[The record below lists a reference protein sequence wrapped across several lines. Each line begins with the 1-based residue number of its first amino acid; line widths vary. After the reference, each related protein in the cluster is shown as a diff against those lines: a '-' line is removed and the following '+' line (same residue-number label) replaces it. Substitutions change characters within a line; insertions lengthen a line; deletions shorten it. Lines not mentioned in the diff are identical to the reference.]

1 MTMEKM
7 ALELR
12 ARQNLNTWK
21 GDRELTPSKCN
32 NPGKGRAGKKAWDVT
47 GEENWK
53 VVDTFD

>member
-1 MTMEKM
+1 MEKM